1 MVPAWTKSTSGVSP
15 YDCASAESPF
25 HNQKPVVHF
34 AGVGWL
40 RRESMQPDK
49 PRVAISNNG
58 SPIKRIRLNLIYTQP
73 NTDRDFHGR
82 IVSIIAMELE
92 RFRRIKRR
100 LC

>member
-49 PRVAISNNG
+49 PRVAISNKG

-73 NTDRDFHGR
+73 KPDRDLDGR
-82 IVSIIAMELE
+82 IAAVIAMKLQ
-92 RFRRIKRR
+92 RFRWIKRR
-100 LC
+100 